1 MQLYPPYLQEVLTEE
16 GTPHSCPHRVSCSI
30 KYSHWIQFSQYFC
43 RSAPL
48 ISFNFDS
55 ILQQAYCL
63 STPIYKSHKTNKAT
77 SFGEQ
82 RGSHSFILLPEH
94 SASERSLPVPGNCP
108 VLSNTLCSHLV
119 STLWTALAFGHST
132 ELLSHTQP
140 HCSSR
145 PHAHAALHQLFS
157 ICVSA
162 LVSSLFL
169 ALLLI
174 SFAWISLYSLCLTRM
189 LGLQS
194 HTIIKVGKD
203 IKDKLIQSFIV
214 QLMIALY

>member
-145 PHAHAALHQLFS
+145 PHAHAASSPVVLYLCFCTWLFS
-157 ICVSA
+157 LPGITPHFFCLNFTLQFVSHKDVRVT
-162 LVSSLFL
+162 VS
-169 ALLLI
+169 
-174 SFAWISLYSLCLTRM
+174 YN
-189 LGLQS
+189 
-194 HTIIKVGKD
+194 H
-203 IKDKLIQSFIV
+203 
-214 QLMIALY
+214 